1 MKPRRPLALAP
12 VFDDPDDFARL
23 VRTNGPFPSLQQRV
37 MQSAV
42 ESAAITSEWV
52 TDEMV
57 ADTRAG
63 GTKSIAISASYR
75 SFWARLGKPLRD
87 DAAWLLDYDRFF
99 DAARRLYSDSRI
111 VVRPD
116 EIYVNVQV
124 PQRTRFGSA
133 HVDIP
138 KFRGMERREYPVWL
152 LTTMRRSELFE
163 HWRVPVATAVCW
175 FYEGPGGTYTYWPD
189 GPRSSPQRTK
199 HPFTNTAVVGENDTM
214 FHRGDGFASPDEQVP
229 DGLTLD
235 CVCEPIGDDARTWQ
249 IREGDRV
256 LARYDAAR
264 VRIALSWSAEVY
276 LDHAAVRVA
285 EEHSDDLDL
294 DTVVDTFVADLHERG
309 HSVARPDEPLLDI
322 DFITRLARTYRVL
335 PTLYPTVEETDAVA
349 RVEAAIGK
357 GGPSGPRRAEN

>member
-1 MKPRRPLALAP
+1 MKPRPPLDLAP
-12 VFDDPDDFARL
+12 VFDDPSVFTRL
-23 VRTNGPFPSLQQRV
+23 VLENGPFPSLQQRV

-52 TDEMV
+52 TDEMI
-57 ADTRAG
+57 ADARAG
-63 GTKSIAISASYR
+63 GTKSLAISASYR
-75 SFWARLGKPLRD
+75 AYWARMGRPLRD
-87 DAAWLLDYDRFF
+87 DTAWLVAYGRFF
-99 DAARRLYSDSRI
+99 DAARRLFDDDQV

-138 KFRGMERREYPVWL
+138 KFRGMGRRDYPVWL

-163 HWRVPVATAVCW
+163 RWRVPVATAVCW
-175 FYEGPGGTYTYWPD
+175 FYDGPGGTYTYWPD
-189 GPRSSPQRTK
+189 GPYATPRQTA

-214 FHRGDGFASPDEQVP
+214 FHRGDGIAGPGEEAP

-235 CVCEPIGDDARTWQ
+235 CVCEPVDGGRAWQ

-264 VRIALSWSAEVY
+264 VRVALSWSAEVY
-276 LDHAAVRVA
+276 VDEAARRA
-285 EEHSDDLDL
+285 ADEHLDDLGL
-294 DTVVDTFVADLHERG
+294 DTVVDMFVADLQRRG
-309 HSVARPDEPLLDI
+309 HAVDRPADPLHDI
-322 DFITRLARTYRVL
+322 EFIALLARTYRVL
-335 PTLYPTVEETDAVA
+335 PTQYPTAEETDAVA
-349 RVEAAIGK
+349 RAEAAIG
-357 GGPSGPRRAEN
+357 A